1 MVKKKACV
9 FISGAGTNLKAL
21 IHASRFYNFPINIS
35 LIISNKKKA
44 GGIRL
49 AKLFSIK
56 YDVINLNNRLH
67 EIKLLNEIKRN
78 KISIICLA
86 GYMKILSKNFINR
99 FKGIIINIH
108 PSLLPKYK
116 GLNTFSRVLK
126 NNEKITGCTVHLVN
140 ENLDGGKII
149 LKKTLN
155 ISKNEK
161 VESLKKRT
169 QLLEYRAFS
178 ESIVKLY
185 REN

>member
-1 MVKKKACV
+1 M
-9 FISGAGTNLKAL
+9 KAL
-21 IHASRFYNFPINIS
+21 IHASRFYNFPININ

-86 GYMKILSKNFINR
+86 GYMKILSKNFINK